1 LLNVKQELA
10 QIQITKLELQKEA
23 LRRNELSQ
31 AAKEAAALAD
41 EDVASAMI
49 LAEEAVALEVEAA
62 QCVSDAEIALR
73 NAEASAEEELQNL
86 Q

>member
-1 LLNVKQELA
+1 VKQELA

-23 LRRNELSQ
+23 LRKNELSQ

-49 LAEEAVALEVEAA
+49 LVEEGVALEVEAA